1 MEAVRPQEEEVEEP
15 QQVVAPAIPQPIDFS
30 AFDLE
35 PAQPQSIALDE
46 VKNELDAVK
55 IDEEVAR

>member
-1 MEAVRPQEEEVEEP
+1 
-15 QQVVAPAIPQPIDFS
+15 VAPAIPQPIDFS

-35 PAQPQSIALDE
+35 PAQPHSIALDE

-55 IDEEVAR
+55 IDEEVVR